1 MLGTAVFQHFA
12 RSQSWERLFLPFSCV
27 PKVGNNRF
35 SRICLLPKLGTP
47 VFAIFMCSQ
56 SWEQPFLCV
65 YESPHPLTF
74 WGYSA
79 VKVRSVDHLLFG
91 FVTVVFAARCHHRD
105 ARGQGDHEGELE

>member
-65 YESPHPLTF
+65 YESPHPPTVL
-74 WGYSA
+74 GYSA
-79 VKVRSVDHLLFG
+79 VKVRIRPPFWGIQL
-91 FVTVVFAARCHHRD
+91 
-105 ARGQGDHEGELE
+105 

>member
-35 SRICLLPKLGTP
+35 SRICSLPKLGTS

-56 SWEQPFLCV
+56 CWEQPFLCV
-65 YESPHPLTF
+65 YENSHPPTVL
-74 WGYSA
+74 GCSA
-79 VKVRSVDHLLFG
+79 VKIRIP
-91 FVTVVFAARCHHRD
+91 CYCCERD
-105 ARGQGDHEGELE
+105 ASAGGYHVKEIRKLSDELLKL

>member
-35 SRICLLPKLGTP
+35 SRICSLPKLGTP

-56 SWEQPFLCV
+56 SWEQLFLCV
-65 YESPHPLTF
+65 YENSHPLTF

-79 VKVRSVDHLLFG
+79 VKVRI
-91 FVTVVFAARCHHRD
+91 R
-105 ARGQGDHEGELE
+105 

>member
-27 PKVGNNRF
+27 PNVGNNRF
-35 SRICLLPKLGTP
+35 SRICSLPKLGTS

-56 SWEQPFLCV
+56 SWERLFLPFSCV
-65 YESPHPLTF
+65 PKVGNNRFYAFMKVRIRSPF

-79 VKVRSVDHLLFG
+79 VKVRI
-91 FVTVVFAARCHHRD
+91 R
-105 ARGQGDHEGELE
+105 